1 MNTRDYKIS
10 AAGEVYHIY
19 NRGNSKNNIFFQEE
33 DYNFFLTRLRQ
44 NLFPST
50 VKLNRYNR
58 MQLLPENSFS
68 LLSYCLMPNHFH
80 LLIKQNLEISPS
92 KLILKICTSYSK
104 YFNKKYE
111 HVGHVFQ
118 DRFKQILVDHNDYL
132 IWLTAYIHQNPKVS
146 GLVTK
151 LDEYSWSSYREYL
164 DKPSYDLC
172 SKELILS
179 QFKNRKDFLDSTE
192 AVYEIIKTR
201 KDLEHLML
209 DNG

>member
-1 MNTRDYKIS
+1 
-10 AAGEVYHIY
+10 
-19 NRGNSKNNIFFQEE
+19 
-33 DYNFFLTRLRQ
+33 
-44 NLFPST
+44 
-50 VKLNRYNR
+50 